1 MNNNN
6 EDLCIVMKGE
16 GGEGGEGGREELMNE

>member
-6 EDLCIVMKGE
+6 EDLCIVMKG
-16 GGEGGEGGREELMNE
+16 GEREGGREGGELMNE